1 MSEQLDE
8 PLDAR
13 IPQAFVVPE
22 PVVGAL
28 ERSRVDAA
36 VVDASAHRPLYKASP
51 LQGLDVLRCRG
62 KRHPVWRRELAN
74 GLLAS
79 GEPLEHRPPG
89 VVGEG
94 TEDEVE
100 CACTFNHVV
109 EYVARHDDCQ
119 LFG

>member
-13 IPQAFVVPE
+13 IPEALVVTE

-28 ERSRVDAA
+28 ERPGVDAA
-36 VVDASAHRPLYKASP
+36 VVDASAHGAFHKASP
-51 LQGLDVLRCRG
+51 FERLYVLRRRG
-62 KRHPVWRRELAN
+62 ERHPVWRGELAD
-74 GLLAS
+74 GLLAL

-89 VVGEG
+89 VVAKG

-100 CACTFNHVV
+100 SVWTFNHIV
-109 EYVARHDDCQ
+109 EYGARHQDCQ
-119 LFG
+119 LVG